1 VGHLGSR
8 HARIYSELAGVE
20 LVGVVDSDLSRARAV
35 ADEYG
40 TRALGGIEEIPSSV
54 EAVSVVVPTD
64 RHFQVASEL
73 LRRGFHLLIEKPIT
87 VTVAEA
93 RELHR
98 VAEERKVVI
107 QVGHVERFNPAVLA
121 VEKILRPPRFI
132 ECHRLA
138 PYQPRGTEVSVVL
151 DLMIHDLEIILHLV
165 ASPVESLEAVG
176 MPVLSPSEDIAN
188 ARIRFRS
195 GCIANV
201 TASRITPHRMRKIRI
216 FQDDGYISLDYNEQ
230 RAEVYRLEAGRI
242 CREVLATRRQ
252 EPLKL
257 ELQSFVE
264 SVRLGGLPQVPAE
277 HGLGALKLANDILT
291 DAARARKKLARLKT
305 RSREE

>member
-1 VGHLGSR
+1 
-8 HARIYSELAGVE
+8 
-20 LVGVVDSDLSRARAV
+20 
-35 ADEYG
+35 
-40 TRALGGIEEIPSSV
+40 
-54 EAVSVVVPTD
+54 
-64 RHFQVASEL
+64 L